1 LTAAAGR
8 KDEQLS
14 MGVGARMCNGFLTSL
29 IVPYL
34 LIFIAFLLRG
44 PERANVGYTG

>member
-1 LTAAAGR
+1 MTAAAGR

-14 MGVGARMCNGFLTSL
+14 IGVGARMGNGFLTTL

-34 LIFIAFLLRG
+34 HIFIAFLCG

>member
-8 KDEQLS
+8 KDELFS
-14 MGVGARMCNGFLTSL
+14 LGAGARMGNGFPTSL

-34 LIFIAFLLRG
+34 HIFIAFLRC
-44 PERANVGYTG
+44 PERANVGYKG